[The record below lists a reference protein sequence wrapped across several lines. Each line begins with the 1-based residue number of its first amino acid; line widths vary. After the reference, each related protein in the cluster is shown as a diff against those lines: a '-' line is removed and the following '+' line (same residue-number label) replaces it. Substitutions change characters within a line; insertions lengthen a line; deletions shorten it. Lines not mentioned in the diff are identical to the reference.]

1 MPPPPCG
8 GPLTHRA
15 FSSISTTVD
24 DGIDGDDS
32 DGGDWEN
39 DHGVYLNN
47 HAVGG
52 NSITVDERII
62 NVHGDADADGSGDGS
77 NGGDG
82 GNDDDSGGNKTCH

>member
-1 MPPPPCG
+1 MQCPALTIRTLTLLVHAGLFWCCSCWYWYVTVMPPPPCG

-24 DGIDGDDS
+24 IGIDGDDS
-32 DGGDWEN
+32 DGGDCEK

-52 NSITVDERII
+52 DSITEL
-62 NVHGDADADGSGDGS
+62 
-77 NGGDG
+77 
-82 GNDDDSGGNKTCH
+82 